1 MNGPDPLPWLLEPE
15 NPSARYLALTGL
27 QDRPDDDPEV
37 VAAREAIPG
46 WGPARAILDAQWPE
60 GYWVA
65 PGVGYSPKYKATVWQ
80 VIFLAALGAPR
91 TEAVDRACD
100 RVLSD
105 SRLPDGRFSA
115 KVTEQGAIACLG
127 GNLLR
132 ALLQLGFED
141 PRVAESVEAHAEMVL
156 RDGYRCRYN
165 ALREANGEWPLRMRD
180 GLPCAWGAIKTL
192 GAFAELQPEHRSA
205 AVLEAVDAGV
215 ALLLGGSLARGEHP
229 TATEPSPLWQQFGF
243 PVAYTSDLLEALGVL
258 GRLGVDIGGQLAPSL
273 EVVRSKKDESG
284 RWKLEHTPGN
294 TWASFGNV
302 GVPNK
307 WVTLRVLRVLKLF
320 GVAGQT

>member
-1 MNGPDPLPWLLEPE
+1 MTRPDPLPWLLEHE

-27 QDRPDDDPEV
+27 LDRSTDDLEV
-37 VAAREAIPG
+37 LAARQAIPR
-46 WGPARAILDAQWPE
+46 WDAARAILDAQWPD

-91 TEAVDRACD
+91 TEALDRACD

-105 SRLPDGRFSA
+105 SRLQDGRFSA
-115 KVTEQGAIACLG
+115 KVMEQGAIACLG

-132 ALLQLGFED
+132 ALLQFGFED
-141 PRVAESVEAHAEMVL
+141 PRLVESVEVHAEMVL

-165 ALREANGEWPLRMRD
+165 ASREANGEWPLRMRD

-192 GAFAELQPEHRSA
+192 GAFAELPQEKRSL
-205 AVLEAVDAGV
+205 AVREAIDAGA
-215 ALLLGGSLARGEHP
+215 ALLLGSNLAEGDYP

-243 PVAYTSDLLEALGVL
+243 PLGYTSDLLEALEVL
-258 GRLGVDIGGQLAPSL
+258 GKLGVDAGDQLAPAL
-273 EVVRSKKDESG
+273 AVVRSKRDAKG
-284 RWKLEHTPGN
+284 RWRLEHTPEN
-294 TWASFGNV
+294 TWAAFGTV
-302 GVPNK
+302 GEPGK
-307 WVTLRVLRVLKLF
+307 WVTLRALQVLK
-320 GVAGQT
+320 AWE

>member
-1 MNGPDPLPWLLEPE
+1 MSRVDPLPWLLEPE
-15 NPSARYLALTGL
+15 NPSARTLALTDL
-27 QDRPDDDPEV
+27 LDRPGDDHDV
-37 VAAREAIPG
+37 VAARAAIPE
-46 WGPARAILDAQWPE
+46 WGPVRAILDAQWPE
-60 GYWVA
+60 GYWIA

-105 SRLPDGRFSA
+105 SRLSDGRFSA

-141 PRVAESVEAHAEMVL
+141 PRVAESVKAHAEMVL

-192 GAFAELQPEHRSA
+192 GAFAELSPGHRST
-205 AVLEAVDAGV
+205 AVLEAIDAGI
-215 ALLLGGSLARGEHP
+215 ALLLGSSLAGGDYP
-229 TATEPSPLWQQFGF
+229 TATAPSPLWQQFGF
-243 PVAYTSDLLEALGVL
+243 PLGYTSDLLEALEVL
-258 GRLGVDIGGQLAPSL
+258 GKLSIDVGDQLAPAM
-273 EVVRSKKDESG
+273 EVVRSKGDQSG

-302 GVPNK
+302 GALSK
-307 WVTLRVLRVLKLF
+307 WVTLRALRVLKLF